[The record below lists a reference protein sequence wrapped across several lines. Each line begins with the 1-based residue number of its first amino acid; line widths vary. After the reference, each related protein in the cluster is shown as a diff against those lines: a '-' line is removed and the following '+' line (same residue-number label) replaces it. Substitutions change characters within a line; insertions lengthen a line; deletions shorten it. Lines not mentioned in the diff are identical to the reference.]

1 MSDTMKD
8 ITAVLMAV
16 IGVAI
21 LAVLVSG
28 ANNTVGVLSAAS
40 SGFSGI
46 LGTAMGAAR
55 GPTYSMGYGGTAPG
69 TYGS

>member
-28 ANNTVGVLSAAS
+28 ANNTVGVLGAAS

-55 GPTYSMGYGGTAPG
+55 GPSYGAGYGGTAPG
-69 TYGS
+69 TYSS